1 MSHALYRKWRP
12 RTFHQVVGQEHV
24 TQTLRNAVASSRI
37 AHAYLFSGP
46 RGTGKTSTARIL
58 AKAVNC
64 LAEAD
69 NRPCNECQMCRAI
82 DQGRAMD
89 LIEIDAASHTGVDDI
104 RDLRDKISF
113 APAEATYKLYI
124 IDEVHMLSSSAFNA
138 LLKTLEEPPAHAIL
152 VLATTEPHKI
162 PATVLSRCQRFD
174 FRPISVKAMIQRL
187 RDIASEEGLSVH
199 EGALD
204 LIARQ
209 STGSMRDAES
219 LLDQLSSYAGSE
231 ITLEQVHTMLGTAS
245 SQAVR
250 QLVEHLAM
258 RDVAAG
264 LSTIGHAIADGA
276 DPRQLN
282 KDLISYLRGLLLVKT
297 TDSGPTDVTEEQ
309 QSEMT
314 QRAAHFSL
322 ARLVRTIK
330 IFNQAALDVKGSA
343 QPQLPLEIAVVEAI
357 LSGDQGGAD
366 RPLPPPT
373 IETRPAKIAEER
385 TEVKSAKATA
395 RPTATGT
402 SSEPADAAPERER
415 PEDRT
420 PRLVQEGEEG
430 SLAALQQA
438 WSEIAARVNRR
449 NQSIAAIARDCPPV
463 ALEGDV
469 LTLCARSPFHKQK
482 LESDQARQLV
492 EQVTG
497 EALGRSCRI
506 TCVLS
511 PHEPAQSTDDKQLE
525 QLTEDPLIKAGL
537 ELGGEI
543 GTVRRARLT
552 QGDEGRPALEGE
564 QTAGGG

>member
-1 MSHALYRKWRP
+1 VSHALYRKWRP

-24 TQTLRNAVASSRI
+24 TQTLRNAVTSSRI

-64 LAEAD
+64 LAEPD
-69 NRPCNECQMCRAI
+69 NRPCNECQMCQAI

-124 IDEVHMLSSSAFNA
+124 IDEVHMLSPSAFNA

-174 FRPISVKAMIQRL
+174 FRPISVKATIERL

-204 LIARQ
+204 LIARH

-219 LLDQLSSYAGSE
+219 LLDQLSSYGGPE

-245 SQAVR
+245 SEAVT
-250 QLVEHLAM
+250 QLVEHLAT

-282 KDLISYLRGLLLVKT
+282 KDLIGYLRGLLLVKT
-297 TDSGPTDVTEEQ
+297 TDRGPSDVTEEQ
-309 QSEMT
+309 QSQMT
-314 QRAAHFSL
+314 RQATHFSL
-322 ARLVRTIK
+322 TRLVRTIK
-330 IFNQAALDVKGSA
+330 VFNQAAQDVKGSA
-343 QPQLPLEIAVVEAI
+343 QPQLPLELALVEAV
-357 LSGDQGGAD
+357 LSGDPDGGD
-366 RPLPPPT
+366 RASSSPT
-373 IETRPAKIAEER
+373 PETRPEKIAEER
-385 TEVKSAKATA
+385 TEVNSVEATA
-395 RPTATGT
+395 RPTAT
-402 SSEPADAAPERER
+402 EAAPQRAG
-415 PEDRT
+415 PEDRM
-420 PRLVQEGEEG
+420 PPVNQEGADG
-430 SLAALQQA
+430 GLAGLQEV
-438 WSEIAARVNRR
+438 WNDVAARVNRR
-449 NQSIAAIARDCPPV
+449 NRSIAAIARDCPPV
-463 ALEGDV
+463 ALDGDV
-469 LTLCARSPFHKQK
+469 LTLCARSPFHKQQ

-492 EQVTG
+492 EQVIG

-511 PHEPAQSTDDKQLE
+511 PREPAQRTVEKDLDELA
-525 QLTEDPLIKAGL
+525 EDPLIKAGL

-543 GTVRRARLT
+543 GTVQPAKLT
-552 QGDEGRPALEGE
+552 QRDGRQPASGE
-564 QTAGGG
+564 EQPVVGG